1 MPVVVAAVKS
11 LCEPAF
17 AYHGPASS
25 TGGSAMVLVV
35 NGPIARRLGINSGN
49 NAFGQG
55 HRPNATIGRAVRLI
69 MMNAMNTRP
78 GFLDRA
84 TLGNPGKYAF
94 CFAEH
99 EEDHPWEPLHVARGL
114 RREDSAVTLIASNSL
129 YQVYNQLAATPEPLL
144 RCFADALGNA
154 GSPNLKGFN
163 ETLIVFAGE
172 HAEVLR
178 RAGWSRLD
186 VQRFLMEQTRRRVAD
201 YKRAARIP
209 GAVTAED
216 ETTWRHV
223 FERPEDILIA
233 CAGDRAGSWSAC
245 LPGWGKKWTRSITTR
260 VEGGE
265 T

>member
-1 MPVVVAAVKS
+1 
-11 LCEPAF
+11 
-17 AYHGPASS
+17 
-25 TGGSAMVLVV
+25 
-35 NGPIARRLGINSGN
+35 
-49 NAFGQG
+49 
-55 HRPNATIGRAVRLI
+55 
-69 MMNAMNTRP
+69 
-78 GFLDRA
+78 
-84 TLGNPGKYAF
+84 
-94 CFAEH
+94 
-99 EEDHPWEPLHVARGL
+99 LHVARGL
-114 RREDSAVTLIASNSL
+114 KREDSAVTLIASNSL

-154 GSPNLKGFN
+154 GAPNLRGFN

-186 VQRFLMEQTRRRVAD
+186 AQRFLMEHTRRRVAD

-233 CAGDRAGSWSAC
+233 CAGGRAGSWSAC
-245 LPGWGKKWTRSITTR
+245 LPGWGKKWTRSVTTR
-260 VEGGE
+260 VDTTRIAQVSGGMA
-265 T
+265 